1 MKTDLHH
8 GLNLAVIRYRLLEW
22 MANLRGWGLKTS
34 ERRIRSHSAVQMRLP
49 DCIVFKIRLVLI
61 CMYIVHYRPIFLGQ

>member
-22 MANLRGWGLKTS
+22 MANLRGWGLKQVS
-34 ERRIRSHSAVQMRLP
+34 GGFAQCGADAASRLHS
-49 DCIVFKIRLVLI
+49 FKIRLVLI

>member
-22 MANLRGWGLKTS
+22 MANLGRWGTS
-34 ERRIRSHSAVQMRLP
+34 EIQSDTKLLRS
-49 DCIVFKIRLVLI
+49 
-61 CMYIVHYRPIFLGQ
+61 YIMLKVN